1 MSLRLFFF
9 VAVLATLALAS
20 VCDAFS
26 PVRRTTSTSNS
37 NRVVIQSSS
46 SPENPCWQDLYDED
60 CTMESLFA
68 ANYKAGEWIKRLP
81 CAQGMEDCDFPDE
94 EFIPEIRP
102 EANYEEIDVMS
113 FLNIHR
119 PEPVKKKAE

>member
-9 VAVLATLALAS
+9 VAVLMTLAS

-26 PVRRTTSTSNS
+26 PVRRTTRTSTSS
-37 NRVVIQSSS
+37 VVLQSSS

-60 CTMESLFA
+60 CTMETLFA

-81 CAQGMEDCDFPDE
+81 CAQGMEVRMVMR
-94 EFIPEIRP
+94 EIKW
-102 EANYEEIDVMS
+102 ND
-113 FLNIHR
+113 
-119 PEPVKKKAE
+119 K